1 MPAISK
7 HGFFQSANVSSE
19 KLETI
24 DATDGNRQNQSTP
37 VHGMSSPYQ
46 SPRAVVNDKS
56 EQRNTPKQKV
66 DKIVEEHPKEIVKP
80 KAEVEIKVTGHK
92 MVKEEPKAT
101 DDKKDVTPSPG
112 SRSPQYQHS
121 PKTTAFLAD
130 LKQESPKSNVSMTN
144 DSDDSIIQN
153 GDRVFLTEAA
163 THFAVYIRSERTAE
177 EYSKLINEVSVAAT
191 DKSAP
196 KLTEY
201 PNKNDIVAAPFDDQ
215 YYRAMV
221 VNVNED
227 KGEVKVGF
235 VDYGNT
241 AVVPL
246 KTLRDIPKNLK
257 EHRRLTIRVHLK
269 GLDSELS
276 ANESNELKAVLQG
289 YVDTEK
295 LFKLKSDEKEIRAKS
310 EIELIDE
317 IDNKSVNEMLAKKT
331 TKRYKYID
339 LVAKQVNDT
348 NKELM
353 ILSNQLLKSQSLLT
367 CFLYEDR
374 SKFSRLDKMIQDHG
388 RKLNTAPAYRPNKEE
403 LCLIKMI
410 ENDEESWYR
419 AQFQQELGDNKAQV
433 ATIDYIDIMSPS
445 MNDIRA
451 IDSNLTGD
459 MVTFLCR
466 IENIDD
472 YSKDEKKKKF
482 SAYGRIIAKT
492 IQYDADNEIHT
503 IKVE

>member
-1 MPAISK
+1 MPAVSK
-7 HGFFQSANVSSE
+7 HSFFKSANVSSE

-24 DATDGNRQNQSTP
+24 DATDGNGRNQSTP
-37 VHGMSSPYQ
+37 VRGMSLSPPYQ
-46 SPRAVVNDKS
+46 SPRAVVNDKI

-66 DKIVEEHPKEIVKP
+66 DQIVEEPKEIAKPKVEAEIKVADHKIVEE
-80 KAEVEIKVTGHK
+80 
-92 MVKEEPKAT
+92 EPTSA
-101 DDKKDVTPSPG
+101 VTPSPG
-112 SRSPQYQHS
+112 SRSPQFQHS
-121 PKTTAFLAD
+121 PKTTAFLED
-130 LKQESPKSNVSMTN
+130 LKQESPKSNASMTN
-144 DSDDSIIQN
+144 DSVDSIIQN

-177 EYSKLINEVSVAAT
+177 EYSKLVNEVSIAAT
-191 DKSAP
+191 HKSAP

-201 PNKNDIVAAPFDDQ
+201 PNKNDIVAAPFEGQ

-241 AVVPL
+241 AVVPF
-246 KTLRDIPKNLK
+246 KTLRDIPKDLK

-276 ANESNELKAVLQG
+276 ANESNELKGVLQR
-289 YVDTEK
+289 YVDAEK
-295 LFKLKSDEKEIRAKS
+295 VFKLKSDEKEIKAKS

-331 TKRYKYID
+331 TKRYKLSDI
-339 LVAKQVNDT
+339 VAKEVNDT

-353 ILSNQLLKSQSLLT
+353 ILNNQHLKSKMVT
-367 CFLYEDR
+367 CCLYEDR
-374 SKFSRLDKMIQDHG
+374 NKFLKLDKTVQDHG
-388 RKLNTAPAYRPNKEE
+388 KKLNTAPAYRPNNEE
-403 LCLIKMI
+403 VCLIKMI
-410 ENDEESWYR
+410 ENDEENWYR
-419 AQFQQELGDNKAQV
+419 GLFQQELEDNKAQV

-451 IDSNLTGD
+451 FDSNLTGN

-472 YSKDEKKKKF
+472 FSKDEKKKKF
-482 SAYGRIIAKT
+482 SQYGRIIAKT
-492 IQYDADNEIHT
+492 IQYEAENEIHA